1 MQGRKTEAHTE
12 TSGWYL
18 KQQQKEQ
25 SIKIIINNAITC
37 NKMLHISSN

>member
-18 KQQQKEQ
+18 KQQKEQ
-25 SIKIIINNAITC
+25 SIKNN
-37 NKMLHISSN
+37 NKQYYYV

>member
-25 SIKIIINNAITC
+25 SIKNN
-37 NKMLHISSN
+37 KQYYYV